1 MPDSKASTDTASFT
15 PELQA
20 ELARIIAPYI
30 SERGALITALQKVQE
45 RLGYLPEQAIAQV
58 AHAMKLSESEVYG
71 VATFYNFFRLK
82 PVGKYLVS
90 VCRGTACHVR
100 GGPRLLEHVKKTLGI
115 GEGQT
120 TADLKY
126 SLETVACVGA
136 CALAPNIVINNETFG
151 KMTTKKATD
160 IFGEER

>member
-1 MPDSKASTDTASFT
+1 MPDSKTTTDTST
-15 PELQA
+15 LSPELKA
-20 ELARIIAPYI
+20 ELANIIAPYRN
-30 SERGALITALQKVQE
+30 ERGALITALQKVQE
-45 RLGYLPEQAIAQV
+45 RLGYLPEPAIAQV
-58 AHAMKLSESEVYG
+58 AQAMKLSESEVYG

-100 GGPRLLEHVKKTLGI
+100 GGPRLLEHIKKNLGI

-136 CALAPNIVINNETFG
+136 CALAPNITINNETFG

>member
-1 MPDSKASTDTASFT
+1 MPDSKTTTDTSILSS
-15 PELQA
+15 ELKA
-20 ELARIIAPYI
+20 ELACIIAPYRN
-30 SERGALITALQKVQE
+30 ERGALITALQKVQE
-45 RLGYLPEQAIAQV
+45 RLGYLPEPAIAEV
-58 AHAMKLSESEVYG
+58 AKAMRLSKSEVYG

-82 PVGKYLVS
+82 PVGERLVS

-100 GGPRLLEHVKKTLGI
+100 GGPRILEAVKKTLGI

-136 CALAPNIVINNETFG
+136 CALAPNIVVNTETYG
-151 KMTTKKATD
+151 KMTTKKVAD
-160 IFGEER
+160 IFGQE

>member
-1 MPDSKASTDTASFT
+1 MPDSKTSTDTPSLT
-15 PELQA
+15 TELRA
-20 ELARIIAPYI
+20 ELIKIVSPYVN
-30 SERGALITALQKVQE
+30 ERGALITALQKVQE
-45 RLGYLPEQAIAQV
+45 RLGYLPEPAIALV
-58 AHAMKLSESEVYG
+58 ARAMKLSESEVYG

-160 IFGEER
+160 IFGQE